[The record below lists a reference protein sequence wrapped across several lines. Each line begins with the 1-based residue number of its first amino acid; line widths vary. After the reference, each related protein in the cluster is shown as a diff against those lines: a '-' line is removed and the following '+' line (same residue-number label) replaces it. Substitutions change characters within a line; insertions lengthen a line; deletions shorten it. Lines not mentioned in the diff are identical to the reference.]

1 MFDAWNELYSN
12 SMIVRSGVLYAHVA
26 GMLVGGG
33 CAVAAD
39 RLTLLS
45 PASDAHQL
53 NAIGGVHRVVV
64 GGIVSLI
71 ISGALM
77 FAANVDT
84 YISSPYYWTKMALFG
99 LLLLNGWRLTKAE
112 RDARVGMAS
121 GWARLRSA
129 SVASLVLWLLTAL
142 CGAIL
147 PNV

>member
-1 MFDAWNELYSN
+1 MFDAWNEIYSN
-12 SMIVRSGVLYAHVA
+12 SMVVRSAVLYGHVA

-39 RLTLLS
+39 RMTLLS
-45 PASDAHQL
+45 QAGDAQQL
-53 NAIGGVHRVVV
+53 KAVGGVHRIVI
-64 GGIVSLI
+64 GGIGALVV
-71 ISGALM
+71 SGALM

-84 YISSPYYWTKMALFG
+84 YLSSPYYWTKMALFA
-99 LLLLNGWRLTKAE
+99 LLLINGRRLTVAE
-112 RDARVGMAS
+112 RDARAGMAS
-121 GWARLRSA
+121 GWVRLRGA